1 MMSSAFKILVTS
13 QKGGVGKSTLSA
25 NLAAFMRDQNMSVTM
40 IDFDLHGSSS
50 NWLSRAPSVG
60 VVVQH
65 HPLPL
70 SMGGNR
76 PLLEARL
83 HLRRAVSCSDVVI
96 CDLTW
101 TDSMAGELMFDFD
114 VVVVPTSVSEME
126 LATTAGFLAKHHWV
140 FDSKL
145 HKPPTLLLA
154 PTRVRPEQMA
164 LNSFSKQRFPVSFL
178 LAPPV
183 LESQSARDSFEVGYL
198 KDLQDACGNSFREFG
213 KAVHSVRELRRVASA
228 QAFTS
233 SNKKT
238 GFSHL
243 PTGRFVTNGSL
254 SERQSLL
261 SRHRI
266 QRVPDLVDPILACS
280 LHEPR
285 HAQILSDKSVKT
297 TLFQSIVKRLVNF

>member
-1 MMSSAFKILVTS
+1 
-13 QKGGVGKSTLSA
+13 
-25 NLAAFMRDQNMSVTM
+25 
-40 IDFDLHGSSS
+40 
-50 NWLSRAPSVG
+50 
-60 VVVQH
+60 
-65 HPLPL
+65 
-70 SMGGNR
+70 
-76 PLLEARL
+76 
-83 HLRRAVSCSDVVI
+83 
-96 CDLTW
+96 
-101 TDSMAGELMFDFD
+101 
-114 VVVVPTSVSEME
+114 ME

-183 LESQSARDSFEVGYL
+183 LESQSAREAFEVGYL

-213 KAVHSVRELRRVASA
+213 KAVHSVRELRRAACA
-228 QAFTS
+228 QTFVTTKPGYA
-233 SNKKT
+233 
-238 GFSHL
+238 HL
-243 PTGRFVTNGSL
+243 PTGRFVMNGSL

-266 QRVPDLVDPILACS
+266 QRVPDLAAPSLACD

-285 HAQILSDKSVKT
+285 YTQNISDKSVKT
-297 TLFQSIVKRLVNF
+297 TLFQSIVKKLVNF

>member
-1 MMSSAFKILVTS
+1 MSGAFKILVTS

-25 NLAAFMRDQNMSVTM
+25 NLAAYLQDQQMSVTM

-50 NWLSRAPSVG
+50 NWLKRAPSLG

-101 TDSMAGELMFDFD
+101 TDAIAGELMFDFD

-164 LNSFSKQRFPVSFL
+164 MNSFSKQRFPVSFL
-178 LAPPV
+178 LSPPV

-198 KDLQDACGNSFREFG
+198 KDLQDACGHSFREFG
-213 KAVHSVRELRRVASA
+213 KAVFSVRELRRVASA
-228 QAFTS
+228 QTFTAKATS
-233 SNKKT
+233 YA
-238 GFSHL
+238 HL
-243 PTGRFVTNGSL
+243 PTGRFVMNGSL

-266 QRVPDLVDPILACS
+266 QQMPKPAVPMPVKREYDQRYGQV
-280 LHEPR
+280 
-285 HAQILSDKSVKT
+285 HASKPAKA
-297 TLFQSIVKRLVNF
+297 TLFQSIVKKLVNF

>member
-1 MMSSAFKILVTS
+1 MMANAFKILVTS

-25 NLAAFMRDQNMSVTM
+25 NLAAYLQDQQMSVTM

-50 NWLSRAPSVG
+50 NWLKRAPSLG

-83 HLRRAVSCSDVVI
+83 HMRRAESSSDVVI

-114 VVVVPTSVSEME
+114 VVIVPTSISEME
-126 LATTAGFLAKHHWV
+126 LSTTAGFLAKHHWV

-145 HKPPTLLLA
+145 HKPPTLLLT

-164 LNSFSKQRFPVSFL
+164 TNTFSKQRFPVSFL
-178 LAPPV
+178 LSPPV

-198 KDLQDACGNSFREFG
+198 KDLQDACGHSFREFG
-213 KAVHSVRELRRVASA
+213 KAVYSVRELRRMASA
-228 QAFTS
+228 QTFTTKATS
-233 SNKKT
+233 YA
-238 GFSHL
+238 HL
-243 PTGRFVTNGSL
+243 PTGRFVMNGSL

-266 QRVPDLVDPILACS
+266 QQMPKPVAPKPVNRA
-280 LHEPR
+280 HEPR
-285 HAQILSDKSVKT
+285 YGQLNVSKPAKA
-297 TLFQSIVKRLVNF
+297 TLFQSIVKKLVNF

>member
-1 MMSSAFKILVTS
+1 M
-13 QKGGVGKSTLSA
+13 
-25 NLAAFMRDQNMSVTM
+25 
-40 IDFDLHGSSS
+40 
-50 NWLSRAPSVG
+50 
-60 VVVQH
+60 
-65 HPLPL
+65 
-70 SMGGNR
+70 
-76 PLLEARL
+76 
-83 HLRRAVSCSDVVI
+83 HLRRAASSSDVVI

-101 TDSMAGELMFDFD
+101 TDAIAGELMFDFD

-183 LESQSARDSFEVGYL
+183 LESQSAREAFEVGYL

-213 KAVHSVRELRRVASA
+213 KAVYSVRELRRAASA
-228 QAFTS
+228 QTFAATKPS
-233 SNKKT
+233 YA
-238 GFSHL
+238 HL
-243 PTGRFVTNGSL
+243 PTGRFVMNGSL

-266 QRVPDLVDPILACS
+266 QRVPDLTVPSLACD

-285 HAQILSDKSVKT
+285 HAQNISDKSVKT
-297 TLFQSIVKRLVNF
+297 TLFQSIVKKLVNF